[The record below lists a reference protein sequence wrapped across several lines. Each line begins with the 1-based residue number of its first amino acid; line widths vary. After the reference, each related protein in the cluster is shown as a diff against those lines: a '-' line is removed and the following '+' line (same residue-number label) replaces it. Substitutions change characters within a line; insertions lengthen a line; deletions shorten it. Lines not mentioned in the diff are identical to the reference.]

1 MRKDKL
7 KSISLP
13 LFFTISC
20 FLNPLQ
26 AQFLEI
32 WEIQGDGESSP
43 YEEQVVTT
51 IQNIVIAVGDDRFF
65 MQTPSS
71 RSDNDP
77 NTSDAIMVFT
87 NANPNVVVGDLV
99 SVSGRINEVDDNTQF
114 NFLGLQLDIVD
125 IDQDLPPVVNFDEN
139 FPSSTASL
147 PHSLEAIEGMV
158 VSFNATCVAP
168 SAGGD
173 LAGLVT
179 TEDRPFREAG
189 IRFPGQNNLPVWD
202 GNPEI
207 FWIDP
212 DGLTQPNNRFIGAGM
227 LVAGEGPIVQDD
239 DRYLVLPAAYNIGGQ
254 GYLTEVREKEL
265 GEITVGC
272 LNVLL
277 LNPNTSSFQTKLRK
291 LSKYIV
297 ESMNAPDILGLQELA
312 NSNALNSLRN
322 FILQNYGVNYT
333 PYFEQGTGNVNTAY
347 LVKSFL
353 FANVT
358 VIQLGANENISLGG
372 PLHDR
377 PPLLLSAN
385 VVSDP
390 PTPIRVLNM
399 HMRSLLD
406 IEGENSFFVRT
417 KRHEQAIS
425 VAEMVQDRQDENL
438 ILIGDFN
445 AFQFTDGYVDVMN
458 QITGTE
464 GLGAIFTQEDIVD
477 PPLNNHMLDL
487 PAEEQYSFVFNGSAQ
502 ILDHCLSVQD
512 LDGME
517 VVEVQYARGNADQ
530 PVDFSFN
537 DQLVNRSSDHDGFVA
552 YISIENPITNIAAID
567 LEKSLSVDFQNPLN
581 TDQNIFVN
589 WKGKETLKFE
599 ILNTQGKRV
608 QRGAVTQGQQSIAF
622 NKLYANGSYFL
633 RIGAG
638 KDFKSWKILI
648 TN

>member
-347 LVKSFL
+347 LVK
-353 FANVT
+353 
-358 VIQLGANENISLGG
+358 
-372 PLHDR
+372 
-377 PPLLLSAN
+377 
-385 VVSDP
+385 
-390 PTPIRVLNM
+390 
-399 HMRSLLD
+399 
-406 IEGENSFFVRT
+406 
-417 KRHEQAIS
+417 
-425 VAEMVQDRQDENL
+425 
-438 ILIGDFN
+438 
-445 AFQFTDGYVDVMN
+445 AF
-458 QITGTE
+458 
-464 GLGAIFTQEDIVD
+464 
-477 PPLNNHMLDL
+477 
-487 PAEEQYSFVFNGSAQ
+487 YSR
-502 ILDHCLSVQD
+502 
-512 LDGME
+512 M
-517 VVEVQYARGNADQ
+517 
-530 PVDFSFN
+530 
-537 DQLVNRSSDHDGFVA
+537 
-552 YISIENPITNIAAID
+552 
-567 LEKSLSVDFQNPLN
+567 
-581 TDQNIFVN
+581 
-589 WKGKETLKFE
+589 
-599 ILNTQGKRV
+599 
-608 QRGAVTQGQQSIAF
+608 
-622 NKLYANGSYFL
+622 
-633 RIGAG
+633 
-638 KDFKSWKILI
+638 
-648 TN
+648 

>member
-1 MRKDKL
+1 MRKDRL
-7 KSISLP
+7 KSVLLS

-51 IQNIVIAVGDDRFF
+51 LENIVIAVGDDRFF
-65 MQTPSS
+65 MQTPPS

-87 NANPNVVVGDLV
+87 SSNPNVVVGDLV
-99 SVSGRINEVDDNTQF
+99 SVSGRVNEVDDNTQF
-114 NFLGLQLDIVD
+114 NSLGLQFDIVD
-125 IDQDLPPVVNFDEN
+125 IDQDLPPVVNFDED
-139 FPSSTASL
+139 FPSNMPAS
-147 PHSLEAIEGMV
+147 PHPLEAVEGMV
-158 VSFNATCVAP
+158 VDFNATCVAP
-168 SAGGD
+168 SSNGD
-173 LAGLVT
+173 IAGLAT
-179 TEDRPFREAG
+179 AEDRPFREPG
-189 IRFPGQNNLPVWD
+189 IKFPGQSNLPVWD

-207 FWIDP
+207 FWLDP

-227 LVAGEGPIVQDD
+227 IVAGQGPIMQDD
-239 DRYLVLPAAYNIGGQ
+239 DRYIVLPASYNIGGQ

-322 FILQNYGVNYT
+322 FILQNYGINYT
-333 PYFEQGTGNVNTAY
+333 PYFEQGTGNVNTGY

-353 FANVT
+353 FTNVT

-458 QITGTE
+458 QISGTE
-464 GLGAIFTQEDIVD
+464 SLGAIFTQEDIVD
-477 PPLNNHMLDL
+477 PPLTNHMLDL
-487 PAEEQYSFVFNGSAQ
+487 PEEEQYSFVFNGSAQ

-512 LDGME
+512 LDGMD

-537 DQLVNRSSDHDGFVA
+537 DQLVNRASDHDGFVA
-552 YISIENPITNIAAID
+552 YISIESPITSISTID
-567 LEKSLSVDFQNPLN
+567 LEESLKVDFQNPLGA
-581 TDQNIFVN
+581 DQDILVE
-589 WKGKETLKFE
+589 WKGKETLSFE
-599 ILNTQGKRV
+599 ILDAQGKQI
-608 QRGAVTQGQQSIAF
+608 QRGAVTQGQQSIVLTQ
-622 NKLYANGSYFL
+622 LYSNGSYFL

-638 KDFKSWKILI
+638 KDFKTWKMIVK
-648 TN
+648 N